1 MPDLDR
7 RPKARMPTV
16 KGRAKFA
23 RPNRTRRLCQLI
35 IEEER
40 RVSITI
46 GKRQST
52 FKVIFV
58 CSSGSKSNTRYPR
71 LAVAMIRSG
80 PAVQTNG
87 RACDATDP
95 MTATAAV
102 SGLSVV
108 DAPALAAARHRSTM
122 WPPHVPQLQHL
133 QNAKVVVY
141 GHTDNK
147 PVGPAGSGRAS
158 PITSHCSRVAPT
170 TSSRI
175 SSRSASTQTSSRP
188 KVSAIRIRSL
198 RTTDRTA
205 CRIEIVLESRDA

>member
-1 MPDLDR
+1 
-7 RPKARMPTV
+7 MPTV

-147 PVGPAGSGRAS
+147 PVGPAGSGRA
-158 PITSHCSRVAPT
+158 
-170 TSSRI
+170 
-175 SSRSASTQTSSRP
+175 
-188 KVSAIRIRSL
+188 
-198 RTTDRTA
+198 
-205 CRIEIVLESRDA
+205 